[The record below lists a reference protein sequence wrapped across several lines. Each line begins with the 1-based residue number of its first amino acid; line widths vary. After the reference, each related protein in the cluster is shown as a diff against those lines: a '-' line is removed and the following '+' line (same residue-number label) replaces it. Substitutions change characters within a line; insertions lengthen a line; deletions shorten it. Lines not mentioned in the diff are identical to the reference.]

1 MVLFDYIFAAIPMLG
16 VLVFVH
22 EFGHFIVAKLCGVR
36 VLRFS
41 LGFGSPIGFGR
52 HRMRWERG
60 GTEYVVAWIPLGG
73 FVRLLGESIPG
84 EGGDT
89 VEEPLDARPDEY
101 LESKPVWQKIA
112 ITAAGP
118 LMNLVLPVLIFVVM
132 LWVGIP
138 KTSSVIGMVERD
150 SPALEAGLRVGDQIV
165 AVDGTPVE
173 WWVEVDRAIE
183 DHEGTDIDLQ
193 VDRVGQI
200 LDVNVPLGARS
211 AMDEFGDAE
220 SVGWIGLAS
229 QRLPALLGVPE
240 ADSWA
245 AQSGLSSG
253 DRVVAVQGE
262 PVEDWSELSEAYA
275 QAAGNES
282 VAFTVETS
290 TEPDSPQRTVDVPVV
305 GSLSELGVI
314 SATVLVGQ
322 VVEGMPA
329 EAAGLEPGDLIL
341 EVDGRSV
348 GSFLNFAD
356 TVRTSGGRALNIMYA
371 RDGQVTSVDVK
382 PVVRQVDG
390 PFEIDGMEEDIYQV
404 GIAHAMA
411 TLPGTMGL
419 DRERN
424 PLVSFPRAVSM
435 TAENVGLL
443 LRGLG
448 KLLTGEVGAN
458 QLRGPIT
465 IAQVA
470 RKSLDMGWQAYLAM
484 MIFISINLAL
494 VNLLPIPI
502 LDGGQLMIYV
512 IEGVKRSPLSVQ
524 TREWVYQF
532 GFIIIVMMMGLAFWN
547 DLSGQ
552 WSKFIDWLGS
562 EL

>member
-1 MVLFDYIFAAIPMLG
+1 MVFFDYAFAAIPMLG
-16 VLVFVH
+16 ILVFVH

-52 HRMRWERG
+52 HRLRWERG
-60 GTEYVVAWIPLGG
+60 GTEYVVAWVPLGG

-84 EGGDT
+84 EGGDDAL
-89 VEEPLDARPDEY
+89 EALDARPDEF
-101 LESKPVWQKIA
+101 LEAKPVWQKIA
-112 ITAAGP
+112 IVLAGP
-118 LMNLVLPVLIFVVM
+118 MMNLVLPVLIFMLM

-138 KTSSVIGMVERD
+138 KASSVIGMVERH
-150 SPALEAGLRVGDQIV
+150 SPAAEAGLRVGDRILS
-165 AVDGTPVE
+165 VDGEPVA
-173 WWVEVDRAIE
+173 WWIEVNRLIE
-183 DHEGTDIDLQ
+183 ERSQADIDLVIERGGQ
-193 VDRVGQI
+193 NIDLRVPVGT
-200 LDVNVPLGARS
+200 RS

-220 SVGWIGLAS
+220 SIGWIGVAS
-229 QRLPALLGVPE
+229 PRLPALLGVPE
-240 ADSWA
+240 ADSLA
-245 AQSGLSSG
+245 ALSGLRSG
-253 DRVVAVQGE
+253 DRVVAVGDV
-262 PVEDWSELSEAYA
+262 PVEDWEGFSQAYIKA
-275 QAAGNES
+275 QGAETIP
-282 VAFTVETS
+282 FTVEGSIGTDLV
-290 TEPDSPQRTVDVPVV
+290 ERTVDVPVV
-305 GSLSELGVI
+305 GSLSGLGLI
-314 SATVLVGQ
+314 SATVLVGE
-322 VVEGMPA
+322 VVSGMPA

-356 TVRTSGGRALNIMYA
+356 TVRSSQGRALHIVYA
-371 RDGQVTSVDVK
+371 RDGVVSGSDIV

-390 PFEIDGMEEDIYQV
+390 PFEIEGMEEDIYQV

-411 TLPGTMGL
+411 TLPGQLGV

-424 PLVSFPRAVSM
+424 PLVSFPRAVEM

-443 LRGLG
+443 LRGIG
-448 KLLTGEVGAN
+448 KLLTGEVGTN

-465 IAQVA
+465 IVQVA

-494 VNLLPIPI
+494 VNLLPIPV

-512 IEGVKRSPLSVQ
+512 IEGVKRSPISVQ

-532 GFIIIVMMMGLAFWN
+532 GFVIIVMMMGLAFWN

-552 WSKFIDWLGS
+552 WFKFVEWLGS
-562 EL
+562 QL

>member
-1 MVLFDYIFAAIPMLG
+1 M
-16 VLVFVH
+16 
-22 EFGHFIVAKLCGVR
+22 
-36 VLRFS
+36 
-41 LGFGSPIGFGR
+41 
-52 HRMRWERG
+52 
-60 GTEYVVAWIPLGG
+60 
-73 FVRLLGESIPG
+73 
-84 EGGDT
+84 
-89 VEEPLDARPDEY
+89 
-101 LESKPVWQKIA
+101 
-112 ITAAGP
+112 
-118 LMNLVLPVLIFVVM
+118 
-132 LWVGIP
+132 
-138 KTSSVIGMVERD
+138 
-150 SPALEAGLRVGDQIV
+150 
-165 AVDGTPVE
+165 
-173 WWVEVDRAIE
+173 
-183 DHEGTDIDLQ
+183 
-193 VDRVGQI
+193 
-200 LDVNVPLGARS
+200 
-211 AMDEFGDAE
+211 
-220 SVGWIGLAS
+220 
-229 QRLPALLGVPE
+229 
-240 ADSWA
+240 
-245 AQSGLSSG
+245 
-253 DRVVAVQGE
+253 
-262 PVEDWSELSEAYA
+262 
-275 QAAGNES
+275 
-282 VAFTVETS
+282 AFTVETS

-305 GSLSELGVI
+305 GSLPELGVI

-341 EVDGRSV
+341 EVEGRPV

-356 TVRTSGGRALNIMYA
+356 TVRTSGGRALNIVYA

-390 PFEIDGMEEDIYQV
+390 PFEIDGMEEEIYQV

-435 TAENVGLL
+435 TADNVGLL

-448 KLLTGEVGAN
+448 KLLTGEVGAD

-552 WSKFIDWLGS
+552 WSKLIDWLGS

>member
-1 MVLFDYIFAAIPMLG
+1 MAFFDYAFAAIPMLG
-16 VLVFVH
+16 ILVFVH

-73 FVRLLGESIPG
+73 FVRLLGEAIPG
-84 EGGDT
+84 EGGDSL
-89 VEEPLDARPDEY
+89 EEPLDARPDEY

-118 LMNLVLPVLIFVVM
+118 LMNLVLPVFIFVVM

-173 WWVEVDRAIE
+173 WWVEVNRAIE
-183 DHEGTDIDLQ
+183 DHDGKDIDLQ
-193 VDRVGQI
+193 VDRAGQV

-245 AQSGLSSG
+245 AQSGLRSG

-262 PVEDWSELSEAYA
+262 PVEDWSDLSEAYA
-275 QAAGNES
+275 QAAGRES

-305 GSLSELGVI
+305 GSLPELGVI

-341 EVDGRSV
+341 EVEGRPV

-356 TVRTSGGRALNIMYA
+356 TVRTSGGRALNIVYA

-390 PFEIDGMEEDIYQV
+390 PFEIDGMEEEIYQV

-435 TAENVGLL
+435 TADNVGLL

-448 KLLTGEVGAN
+448 KLLTGEVGAD

-512 IEGVKRSPLSVQ
+512 VEGVKRSPLSVQ

-552 WSKFIDWLGS
+552 WSKLIDWLGS

>member
-1 MVLFDYIFAAIPMLG
+1 MAFFDYAFAAIPMLG
-16 VLVFVH
+16 ILVFVH

-73 FVRLLGESIPG
+73 FVRLLGEAIPG
-84 EGGDT
+84 EGGDSL
-89 VEEPLDARPDEY
+89 EEPLDARPDEY

-118 LMNLVLPVLIFVVM
+118 LMNLVLPVFIFVVM

-173 WWVEVDRAIE
+173 WWVEVNRAIE
-183 DHEGTDIDLQ
+183 DHDGKDIDLQ
-193 VDRVGQI
+193 VDRAGQV

-245 AQSGLSSG
+245 AQSGLRSG

-262 PVEDWSELSEAYA
+262 PVEDWSDLSEAYA
-275 QAAGNES
+275 QAAGRES

-305 GSLSELGVI
+305 GSLPELGVI

-341 EVDGRSV
+341 EVEGRPV

-356 TVRTSGGRALNIMYA
+356 TVRTSGGRALNIVYA
-371 RDGQVTSVDVK
+371 RDGQVTSVDVE

-390 PFEIDGMEEDIYQV
+390 PFEIDGMEEEIYQV

-435 TAENVGLL
+435 TADNVGLL

-448 KLLTGEVGAN
+448 KLLTGEVGAD

-512 IEGVKRSPLSVQ
+512 VEGVKRSPLSVQ

-552 WSKFIDWLGS
+552 WSKLIDWLGS

>member
-1 MVLFDYIFAAIPMLG
+1 MAFFDYAFAAIPMLG
-16 VLVFVH
+16 ILVFVH

-73 FVRLLGESIPG
+73 FVRLLGEAIPG
-84 EGGDT
+84 EGGDSL
-89 VEEPLDARPDEY
+89 EEPLDARPDEY

-118 LMNLVLPVLIFVVM
+118 LMNLVLPVFIFVVM

-173 WWVEVDRAIE
+173 WWVEVNRAIE
-183 DHEGTDIDLQ
+183 DHDGKDIDLQ
-193 VDRVGQI
+193 VDRAGQV

-245 AQSGLSSG
+245 AQSGLRSG

-262 PVEDWSELSEAYA
+262 PVEDWSDLSEAYA
-275 QAAGNES
+275 QAAGRES

-305 GSLSELGVI
+305 GSLPELGVI

-341 EVDGRSV
+341 EVEGRPV

-356 TVRTSGGRALNIMYA
+356 TVRTSGGRALNIVYA

-390 PFEIDGMEEDIYQV
+390 PFEIDGMEEEIYQV

-435 TAENVGLL
+435 TADNVGLL

-448 KLLTGEVGAN
+448 KLLTGEVGAD

-552 WSKFIDWLGS
+552 WSKLIDWLGS

>member
-193 VDRVGQI
+193 VDRAGQI

>member
-1 MVLFDYIFAAIPMLG
+1 MAFFDYAFAAIPMLG
-16 VLVFVH
+16 ILVFVH

-73 FVRLLGESIPG
+73 FVRLLGEAIPG

-89 VEEPLDARPDEY
+89 LEEPLDARPDEY

-118 LMNLVLPVLIFVVM
+118 LMNLVLPVFIFVVM

-173 WWVEVDRAIE
+173 WWVEVNRAIE
-183 DHEGTDIDLQ
+183 DHDGKDIDLQ
-193 VDRVGQI
+193 VDRAGQV

-245 AQSGLSSG
+245 AQSGLRSG
-253 DRVVAVQGE
+253 DRVVAVRGE
-262 PVEDWSELSEAYA
+262 PVEDWSDLSEAYA
-275 QAAGNES
+275 QAAGRES

-305 GSLSELGVI
+305 GSLPELGVI

-341 EVDGRSV
+341 EVEGRPV

-356 TVRTSGGRALNIMYA
+356 TVRTSGGRALNIVYA

-390 PFEIDGMEEDIYQV
+390 PFEIDGMEEEIYQV

-435 TAENVGLL
+435 TADNVGLL

-448 KLLTGEVGAN
+448 KLLTGEVGAD

-552 WSKFIDWLGS
+552 WSKLIDWLGS

>member
-1 MVLFDYIFAAIPMLG
+1 MAFFDYAFAAIPMLG
-16 VLVFVH
+16 ILVFVH

-73 FVRLLGESIPG
+73 FVRLLGEAIPG
-84 EGGDT
+84 EGGDSL
-89 VEEPLDARPDEY
+89 EEPLDARPDEY

-118 LMNLVLPVLIFVVM
+118 LMNLVLPVFIFVVM

-173 WWVEVDRAIE
+173 WWVEVNRAIE
-183 DHEGTDIDLQ
+183 DHDGKDIDLQ
-193 VDRVGQI
+193 VDRAGQV

-245 AQSGLSSG
+245 AQSGLRSG

-262 PVEDWSELSEAYA
+262 PVEDWSALSEAYA
-275 QAAGNES
+275 QAAGRES

-305 GSLSELGVI
+305 GSLPELGVI

-341 EVDGRSV
+341 EVEGRPV

-356 TVRTSGGRALNIMYA
+356 TVRTSGGRALNIVYA

-390 PFEIDGMEEDIYQV
+390 PFEIDGMEEEIYQV

-435 TAENVGLL
+435 TADNVGLL

-448 KLLTGEVGAN
+448 KLLTGEVGAD

-552 WSKFIDWLGS
+552 WSKLIDWLGS

>member
-1 MVLFDYIFAAIPMLG
+1 MAFFDYAFAAIPMLG
-16 VLVFVH
+16 ILVFVH

-73 FVRLLGESIPG
+73 FVRLLGEAIPG

-89 VEEPLDARPDEY
+89 LEEPLDARPDEY

-118 LMNLVLPVLIFVVM
+118 LMNLVLPVFIFVVM

-173 WWVEVDRAIE
+173 WWVEVNRAIE
-183 DHEGTDIDLQ
+183 DHDGKDIALQ
-193 VDRVGQI
+193 VDRAGQV

-245 AQSGLSSG
+245 AQSGLRSG

-262 PVEDWSELSEAYA
+262 PVEDWSALSEAYA
-275 QAAGNES
+275 QAAGRES

-305 GSLSELGVI
+305 GSLPELGVI

-341 EVDGRSV
+341 EVEGRPV

-356 TVRTSGGRALNIMYA
+356 TVRTSGGRALNIVYA

-390 PFEIDGMEEDIYQV
+390 PFEIDGMEEEIYQV

-435 TAENVGLL
+435 TADNVGLL

-448 KLLTGEVGAN
+448 KLLTGEVGAD

-552 WSKFIDWLGS
+552 WSKLIDWLGS

>member
-193 VDRVGQI
+193 VDRAGQI

-245 AQSGLSSG
+245 ARSGLSSG